1 MNYVDFLKYRKSLEF
16 IINQPNLRLHN
27 IFLINKCIRLH
38 FCGMIFPRPKY
49 IKIFFAIFAG
59 TTSSQEPNR
68 DINVMPTF
76 FTLNV
81 SQHINLERQS
91 TTSE

>member
-1 MNYVDFLKYRKSLEF
+1 MK
-16 IINQPNLRLHN
+16 
-27 IFLINKCIRLH
+27 IFLQ
-38 FCGMIFPRPKY
+38 F
-49 IKIFFAIFAG
+49 FAG
-59 TTSSQEPNR
+59 TTSSQELNR

-91 TTSE
+91 TTSERIDNQEI